1 MSEIEDFFDKIFLGD
16 CISIMKTMPS
26 GKIDLIFAD
35 PPYNIGIKYDTYND
49 KMPYEEYLDWSEQ
62 WLEECVRLLSDNGS
76 IYVAI
81 NDDYAAEL
89 TLIMKRLGL
98 HMRNWI
104 IWYYTFGQAMSKKF
118 SRSHTHI
125 LYFTKDKKDFIF
137 NADDIRVESVRQKI
151 GDKRANPKGKVPD
164 DVWKISRVA
173 GTFKE
178 RLPGL
183 PTQLPIELLQRVVAA
198 SSNPDS
204 IVFDPFCG
212 SGTTPYVAKQMDR
225 KYIATEISP
234 NYCNVA
240 RERLGIDDKKK
251 ETPAERGSRIAIA
264 GFENETD
271 VSKKFNLWETDSDAQ
286 QWLIRLGH
294 DLNQIK
300 EVKAKK
306 ISGYKTDVFVTITY
320 KSGAQ
325 KIENLQVKLVSIKK
339 GKNQID
345 KRWVESYKEK
355 WDFGSDVEE
364 LLKKFTGEIKPSGVT
379 EDKRRTKMHEFS
391 DSDRSIIINWFKD
404 NRSLVVSDLLKGS
417 GEFQAEW
424 MLVIHK
430 FEGNYNWI
438 LETMDYAIEKIG
450 MEGEVKVS
458 PRGSLK
464 IGEINMQRKGGD
476 GGRPTA
482 NQLQFWINPLALRD

>member
-1 MSEIEDFFDKIFLGD
+1 MGEIEDLLDEISLGD
-16 CISIMKTMPS
+16 CISIMKTIPS

-35 PPYNIGIKYDTYND
+35 PPYNIGIKYDAYND
-49 KMPYEEYLDWSEQ
+49 KMPYEEYLEWSEQ
-62 WLEECVRLLSDNGS
+62 WLNECARLLSDNGS

-89 TLIMKRLGL
+89 TLIMKKLGL

-137 NADDIRVESVRQKI
+137 NADDIRVESERQRI

-183 PTQLPIELLQRVVAA
+183 PTQMPIELLQRVIAA
-198 SSNPDS
+198 SSNLDS

-240 RERLGIDDKKK
+240 RERLGLDEKKK
-251 ETPAERGSRIAIA
+251 ENPAKIGSR
-264 GFENETD
+264 N
-271 VSKKFNLWETDSDAQ
+271 
-286 QWLIRLGH
+286 
-294 DLNQIK
+294 
-300 EVKAKK
+300 
-306 ISGYKTDVFVTITY
+306 
-320 KSGAQ
+320 
-325 KIENLQVKLVSIKK
+325 
-339 GKNQID
+339 
-345 KRWVESYKEK
+345 
-355 WDFGSDVEE
+355 
-364 LLKKFTGEIKPSGVT
+364 
-379 EDKRRTKMHEFS
+379 
-391 DSDRSIIINWFKD
+391 
-404 NRSLVVSDLLKGS
+404 
-417 GEFQAEW
+417 
-424 MLVIHK
+424 
-430 FEGNYNWI
+430 
-438 LETMDYAIEKIG
+438 
-450 MEGEVKVS
+450 
-458 PRGSLK
+458 
-464 IGEINMQRKGGD
+464 
-476 GGRPTA
+476 
-482 NQLQFWINPLALRD
+482 